1 MLLLLK
7 ASIIVTFLLVA
18 NAFTSLKRRVP
29 VKAFRSSNQD
39 DSDYNQQPINTPES
53 SLWSERVEYVDLNA
67 KYEED
72 PSSRS
77 MPLFLLSGAFYPR
90 GMTYLN
96 VFEMKYRT
104 MMYDV
109 SNADDIFG
117 YVHSNPQTGQM
128 ASIGT
133 ICKITDRQLLDD
145 GRQFVSLE
153 GISRFRVTK
162 ILKTLPYILAE
173 VVPLA
178 SDDAPQD
185 EEAAAELERDVY
197 KALKYYMRLMKS
209 YKSNKDMVAS
219 FALKKCRYTAP
230 LVKSA
235 LSENERRTDFSFA
248 LANMIQ
254 MTEAKESQLMLQTT
268 SVIKR
273 LQVEKEIL
281 TQASNLV
288 ADQLIE
294 MTVITADQRDGIKLK
309 AYLDNDP
316 DDDILPLG
324 DSLVNEVE
332 EEKDEWD
339 IANME

>member
-1 MLLLLK
+1 
-7 ASIIVTFLLVA
+7 
-18 NAFTSLKRRVP
+18 
-29 VKAFRSSNQD
+29 
-39 DSDYNQQPINTPES
+39 
-53 SLWSERVEYVDLNA
+53 
-67 KYEED
+67 
-72 PSSRS
+72 
-77 MPLFLLSGAFYPR
+77 
-90 GMTYLN
+90 
-96 VFEMKYRT
+96 
-104 MMYDV
+104 
-109 SNADDIFG
+109 
-117 YVHSNPQTGQM
+117 
-128 ASIGT
+128 
-133 ICKITDRQLLDD
+133 
-145 GRQFVSLE
+145 
-153 GISRFRVTK
+153 
-162 ILKTLPYILAE
+162 
-173 VVPLA
+173 
-178 SDDAPQD
+178 
-185 EEAAAELERDVY
+185 
-197 KALKYYMRLMKS
+197 MKS

-268 SVIKR
+268 SVIQR
-273 LQVEKEIL
+273 LQVEKEML